1 MYRQSEKPFKQQ
13 YLLNVSPQYS
23 DLRPVNGWDRL
34 ASLEHSSK
42 FKRVSRR
49 CRSTEVNQTSHN
61 VWPSPVLVHYI
72 YTFADSCFLTEFCQ
86 VQNSLCV
93 QVLHSPLLAARYCT
107 AFEQCASAKLRRAI
121 FTRQGSHPFRH
132 LAVELSSIF
141 FSFHI
146 LLVGWSAAAVSFY
159 CHLLLHFFYIY
170 IYMLSPGPT
179 SKCERNING
188 LCMRVLQS
196 ACRTTEMQ
204 FKSPKPNR
212 QALLLTITWIHIH
225 APWIP
230 GHFRGGPST

>member
-1 MYRQSEKPFKQQ
+1 MSLNGGQPNFAQRLAVSCAITLYIHFRR
-13 YLLNVSPQYS
+13 LLLPNRILPGAKFT
-23 DLRPVNGWDRL
+23 LRPSL
-34 ASLEHSSK
+34 A
-42 FKRVSRR
+42 F
-49 CRSTEVNQTSHN
+49 
-61 VWPSPVLVHYI
+61 PSI
-72 YTFADSCFLTEFCQ
+72 GS
-86 VQNSLCV
+86 
-93 QVLHSPLLAARYCT
+93 

-159 CHLLLHFFYIY
+159 CHLLLNFFYIY